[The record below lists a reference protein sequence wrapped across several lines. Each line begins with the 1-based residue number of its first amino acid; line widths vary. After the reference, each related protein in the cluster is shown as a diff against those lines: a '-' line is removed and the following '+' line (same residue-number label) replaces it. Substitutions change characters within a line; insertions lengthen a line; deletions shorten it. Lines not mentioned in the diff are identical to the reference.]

1 MKEGDGDGGGL
12 KGVSDRLSHRDVTR
26 IALPII
32 LSNATVPLVGY
43 VDTVVIGRYGGGA
56 HLIGGVALAAVIF
69 NNIYWI
75 FGFLRMGTTGLTA
88 QAAGAGDVAEI
99 FANLV
104 RALAVAALA
113 GALLVAGQALL
124 LDLFLWLM
132 GGSDRVNGSV
142 STYFGVRIWGA
153 PAALANFAIVGW
165 FIGLGLARIAFI
177 IQLILNGINIA
188 LAVILVFGFELGVA
202 GVAAAILLAE
212 IAAVIAGGLF
222 AWRELSRRDARPQDA
237 RFLDG
242 ERIRT
247 MIAVNRDVI
256 IRTACLIFAFSF
268 FAAQGARTGDLALAA
283 NAVLMS
289 IAMIFVYMLDGFAFA
304 AEVLVGQ
311 AVGAK
316 RTDRFGDAIRLSTIW
331 ALVFAVAFSLILYFA
346 GGLLIDF
353 TSDEADV
360 RAAARTYLG
369 WAALIPVVGI
379 WCYQLDGIFIGA
391 TGTRQMR
398 NMAIVSVAG
407 YLAVW
412 AVLTP
417 VFANHG
423 LWAAILIFLGLRA
436 VTLAAVLPALAR
448 EKFGDA
454 AVWPAAGW
462 RSGAA

>member
-1 MKEGDGDGGGL
+1 MTAGPAEQGGL
-12 KGVSDRLSHRDVTR
+12 TGVTDRLRHRDVTS

-56 HLIGGVALAAVIF
+56 HLIGGVALAAIIF

-88 QAAGAGDVAEI
+88 QAAGAGDVPEI
-99 FANLV
+99 FANLI
-104 RALAVAALA
+104 RALAVAAVA
-113 GALLVAGQALL
+113 GLVLVAAQGPL

-132 GGSDRVNGSV
+132 GGSEKVNAAV
-142 STYFGVRIWGA
+142 SDYFQVRIWGA
-153 PAALANFAIVGW
+153 PAALANFAMVGW
-165 FIGLGLARIAFI
+165 FIGLGRANIAFA
-177 IQLILNGINIA
+177 IQLILNGINIV
-188 LAVILVFGFELGVA
+188 LAVAFVFGLGLGVT
-202 GVAAAILLAE
+202 GVAAAILVAE
-212 IAAVIAGGLF
+212 VSAVIAGGIL
-222 AWRELSRRDARPQDA
+222 AWRELVARNAEPA
-237 RFLDG
+237 AAKLLDG
-242 ERIRT
+242 ERIKT

-268 FAAQGARTGDLALAA
+268 FASQGARAGDLALAA

-316 RTDRFGDAIRLSTIW
+316 RPDRFRDAIRLSTQW
-331 ALVFAVAFSLILYFA
+331 ALVFALGFSLVLLI
-346 GGLLIDF
+346 GGGMMIDF
-353 TSDEADV
+353 TTDEAPV
-360 RAAARTYLG
+360 REAARTYLW
-369 WAALIPVVGI
+369 WAAMIPIVGI

-398 NMAIVSVAG
+398 NMAMVSVAG
-407 YLAVW
+407 YLVVW
-412 AVLTP
+412 SILAP
-417 VFANHG
+417 AFGNHG
-423 LWAAILIFLGLRA
+423 LWAAILIFLALRA

-448 EKFGDA
+448 EKFGE
-454 AVWPAAGW
+454 
-462 RSGAA
+462 GAPPLWGGR